1 MIEDEFGL
9 YYYDCSG
16 RELDN
21 KALKVLRGRPNVL
34 ITQHMAFYYEN
45 AIRDMVYNSLY
56 GMKML
61 ADGKEIPYRLA

>member
-1 MIEDEFGL
+1 MVDTGAPFLNDLFRIRR
-9 YYYDCSG
+9 SHS
-16 RELDN
+16 
-21 KALKVLRGRPNVL
+21 NVQL